1 MYLGLIIND
10 RDQAIIDIKKLYGNC
25 GFFEKEI
32 VCHHVTLAWRP
43 IGLTHLEELNDLK
56 EKIIKEN
63 NGDNFFHVVIDR
75 WGAIDGLSAFGVLL
89 PFTRKLCENEM
100 PHITWGCKAGR
111 RPVESNNIKEWV
123 RVTPLAIPCHLE
135 VCD

>member
-1 MYLGLIIND
+1 MYLGLVIND

-25 GFFEKEI
+25 GFFEREI
-32 VCHHVTLAWRP
+32 ICHHVTLAWRHDDE
-43 IGLTHLEELNDLK
+43 TELNKLKKQIMDLY
-56 EKIIKEN
+56 
-63 NGDNFFHVVIDR
+63 GSDHSVVIDR

-89 PFTRKLCENEM
+89 PFSRKWCENEM

-111 RPVESNNIKEWV
+111 RPVESNSIKEWV

-135 VCD
+135 VCH